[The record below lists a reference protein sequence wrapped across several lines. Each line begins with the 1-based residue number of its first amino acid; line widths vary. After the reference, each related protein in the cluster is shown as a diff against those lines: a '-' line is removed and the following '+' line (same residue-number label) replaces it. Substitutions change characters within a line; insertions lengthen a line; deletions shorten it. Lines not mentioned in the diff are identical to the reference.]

1 MAHVH
6 INKNYYTPSFFFF
19 NISNSFNER
28 IEINVSNVTDLLE
41 LTFGTLQ
48 NNDMCIEKK
57 TERKFR

>member
-6 INKNYYTPSFFFF
+6 INKNSYTPSFFFF
-19 NISNSFNER
+19 SISNSFNER
-28 IEINVSNVTDLLE
+28 IVIIVSNVTDILE

-57 TERKFR
+57 TER